1 MAVLFRYLGSPFR
14 FHRRRGQHQRTAPA
28 APPSRR
34 TPPRTPRPVKIRIV
48 SHRCRHPPS
57 GIADSIKSASAPP
70 VSAQPSPFR
79 AEPPPIASTMA
90 ASLRGPHATTAASRD
105 GARRPVS
112 TGLVK
117 RDTNNHTYKHP
128 LPARTPPTP
137 PNIGRHHARE
147 IRVTT

>member
-1 MAVLFRYLGSPFR
+1 MRISDWSSDVGS
-14 FHRRRGQHQRTAPA
+14 
-28 APPSRR
+28 S
-34 TPPRTPRPVKIRIV
+34 
-48 SHRCRHPPS
+48 
-57 GIADSIKSASAPP
+57 DLSAPP

-90 ASLRGPHATTAASRD
+90 ASLRGPHATTAESRD

-117 RDTNNHTYKHP
+117 RDTNNDPYTHH

-137 PNIGRHHARE
+137 SNLSGDTRAVIGNRNPRFRVGCARSE
-147 IRVTT
+147 EHTPDLQSLMRISYAVFCLK